1 MSELISLTIEQQFT
15 IELLKAR
22 VQEMSREQLQF
33 ALVELYRQMML
44 SENSYKQV
52 LKNQWGINSAKPNI
66 SE

>member
-22 VQEMSREQLQF
+22 VQEMSREELQF

-44 SENSYKQV
+44 SENSYKHV
-52 LKNQWGINSAKPNI
+52 LKTHWGINSPQ
-66 SE
+66 

>member
-1 MSELISLTIEQQFT
+1 MSDLISLTIEQQFT

-52 LKNQWGINSAKPNI
+52 LKNQWGINSPQ
-66 SE
+66 

>member
-22 VQEMSREQLQF
+22 VQEMSREELQF

-44 SENSYKQV
+44 SENSYKHV
-52 LKNQWGINSAKPNI
+52 LKNQWGINSPQ
-66 SE
+66 